1 MGASFKAVFNYWW
14 SWSHRWNHKR
24 TSIQVKIS
32 CEKKMSRKKNHK
44 LSSMESEPKKPVL
57 FHFLQIP
64 PMTHMPRFQWRLDC
78 WSHKQRW
85 KKQSITTPFL
95 WPFDGLRLQQ
105 SSFHWM
111 VGDYTISSITIY
123 LLTLSAWLSLN
134 HFPLHFWKKL
144 QLWLHY
150 RRKPALIEPQRTLFW
165 VKPDTRYI
173 HMYTCVRQPAY
184 RGNKHCHKYLV
195 L

>member
-1 MGASFKAVFNYWW
+1 
-14 SWSHRWNHKR
+14 
-24 TSIQVKIS
+24 
-32 CEKKMSRKKNHK
+32 MSRKKNHK
-44 LSSMESEPKKPVL
+44 LSSMESEPKEPVL

-78 WSHKQRW
+78 WSRKQKW
-85 KKQSITTPFL
+85 SFKKQSITTPFL
-95 WPFDGLRLQQ
+95 WPFNGLRLQQ
-105 SSFHWM
+105 SSFPWM